1 MRVQFLGGGKAEP
14 EPPKLVETGA
24 TIILFLPF
32 RAPDSNQ
39 SGGGFLFLT
48 PAKGGGKDGRGG
60 RGGGAEGDEVIKTL
74 IFQG

>member
-1 MRVQFLGGGKAEP
+1 MRVQFLGGGKAET

-39 SGGGFLFLT
+39 SGGGFLFLA
-48 PAKGGGKDGRGG
+48 PAKGGGKDGG
-60 RGGGAEGDEVIKTL
+60 GGGAEGDEVIKTL